1 MLCIFCCS
9 TQRNIVYYL
18 LIFCIPI
25 RSPSIQYTSH
35 FYLLWKVG
43 IWAIENLNF
52 KNHSLVIRNRIHHI
66 SQENSFPSLSMIR
79 VCSQFI
85 IFGVFFFS
93 LSYIFIPHVHC
104 YLSHIKEEGTR
115 DSLLHCHSYE
125 VCDAIET
132 ASSFW
137 LAILSS
143 LKRRYKPSLTFQYI
157 MKSYHSVNLKKTCH
171 FNCSAQKNRLNH
183 QDSMSVFYM
192 NIYIYI
198 YF

>member
-93 LSYIFIPHVHC
+93 LSYIFFFLVILFFLFLKILLENSYFTLLCQFLP
-104 YLSHIKEEGTR
+104 YIK
-115 DSLLHCHSYE
+115 
-125 VCDAIET
+125 
-132 ASSFW
+132 
-137 LAILSS
+137 
-143 LKRRYKPSLTFQYI
+143 
-157 MKSYHSVNLKKTCH
+157 
-171 FNCSAQKNRLNH
+171 
-183 QDSMSVFYM
+183 M
-192 NIYIYI
+192 N
-198 YF
+198 

>member
-79 VCSQFI
+79 VCSQLI
-85 IFGVFFFS
+85 IFGFFFFS
-93 LSYIFIPHVHC
+93 LCHTFSFLMFIVIYHT
-104 YLSHIKEEGTR
+104 SRRREQ
-115 DSLLHCHSYE
+115 
-125 VCDAIET
+125 ET
-132 ASSFW
+132 ASSTVT
-137 LAILSS
+137 LM
-143 LKRRYKPSLTFQYI
+143 R
-157 MKSYHSVNLKKTCH
+157 SVML
-171 FNCSAQKNRLNH
+171 
-183 QDSMSVFYM
+183 
-192 NIYIYI
+192 
-198 YF
+198 

>member
-66 SQENSFPSLSMIR
+66 SQENSLPSLSMIR

-85 IFGVFFFS
+85 IFGVFFFFLFVIHFHS
-93 LSYIFIPHVHC
+93 SC
-104 YLSHIKEEGTR
+104 
-115 DSLLHCHSYE
+115 SLLSITHQGGGNKRQPPPLSLLWGLWCYRNCFLILTCHP
-125 VCDAIET
+125 
-132 ASSFW
+132 F
-137 LAILSS
+137 
-143 LKRRYKPSLTFQYI
+143 F
-157 MKSYHSVNLKKTCH
+157 LKKE
-171 FNCSAQKNRLNH
+171 
-183 QDSMSVFYM
+183 
-192 NIYIYI
+192 I
-198 YF
+198 